1 MSAGAEA
8 PALGDPA
15 TPRRARRTLP
25 AEGLAGTVRRG
36 AAMTVLIVVILAGG
50 VLFGDSFLS
59 TRNLLNIALGSS
71 FLAIVAVGMT
81 FVIVSGGI
89 DLSVGSVVALA
100 AVLTA
105 FGSQRGSVVA
115 IVLPLAV
122 CALVGLINGLLI
134 GRARMA
140 PFIITLATLLFARG
154 LAFAAS
160 DNGNVTYLIEP
171 GMAVARLG
179 QARVAGV
186 GVPLLIA
193 LAVFAVGIV
202 VLNRTAFGQAVIAIG
217 GSQEA
222 AEQMG
227 IRVGRIKIALYT
239 LSGLLAGLAGMLV
252 AARSSSG
259 LSTIG
264 SGLEL
269 EAIAAVVIGGTLLT
283 GGRGSLIGTLAGV
296 MLLGAIQNLI
306 NQVGTLAT
314 SWQQVVS
321 GGFLVVVVVAQTAL
335 LRRARR

>member
-1 MSAGAEA
+1 VSAGAQA
-8 PALGDPA
+8 PPVPDPA
-15 TPRRARRTLP
+15 APSRSRAALP
-25 AEGLAGTVRRG
+25 ADRLVGTVRRS
-36 AAMTVLIVVILAGG
+36 AAMTVLVVVILLGG

-59 TRNLLNIALGSS
+59 TRNLLNIALASS
-71 FLAIVAVGMT
+71 FLAIVSVGMT
-81 FVIVSGGI
+81 LVIVSGGI
-89 DLSVGSVVALA
+89 DLSVGSLMALA

-105 FGSQRGSVVA
+105 YGSQRGSALA
-115 IVLPLAV
+115 IVLPLVV
-122 CALVGLINGLLI
+122 CALVGLVNGLLI

-140 PFIITLATLLFARG
+140 PFIVTLAALLFARG

-160 DNGNVTYLIEP
+160 DNGNVTYLIES
-171 GMAVARLG
+171 GMVVGRLG
-179 QARVAGV
+179 QARFFGV
-186 GVPLLIA
+186 GLPLLIA
-193 LAVFAVGIV
+193 LAVFAIGIV
-202 VLNRTAFGQAVIAIG
+202 VLNRTAFGQAVTAIG
-217 GSQEA
+217 GSEEA

-227 IRVGRIKIALYT
+227 IRVGRIKVVLYT
-239 LSGLLAGLAGMLV
+239 LSGLLAGLAGLLV

-283 GGRGSLIGTLAGV
+283 GGRGSLVGTLAGV

-335 LRRARR
+335 VRRTRR